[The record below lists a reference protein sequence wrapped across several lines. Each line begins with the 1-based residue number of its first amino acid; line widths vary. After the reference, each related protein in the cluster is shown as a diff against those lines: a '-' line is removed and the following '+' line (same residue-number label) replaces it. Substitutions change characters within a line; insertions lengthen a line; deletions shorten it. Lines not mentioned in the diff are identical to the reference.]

1 MENDNL
7 VSGLLR
13 KRSEIAGKIE
23 GAQAELRQLL
33 IDLDNVDYT
42 IRLFRPEID
51 LEEVR
56 PKPLPPRFAAFKG
69 EVSRVVFETLRD
81 AKGPMTSQQ
90 LAAVLMKE
98 RGMNT
103 NDKHTVQLMVRRV
116 GACLKH
122 HRNKG
127 VLRSVRGPDGFILWE
142 SAR

>member
-1 MENDNL
+1 M
-7 VSGLLR
+7 VQT
-13 KRSEIAGKIE
+13 KI
-23 GAQAELRQLL
+23 
-33 IDLDNVDYT
+33 VDG
-42 IRLFRPEID
+42 
-51 LEEVR
+51 
-56 PKPLPPRFAAFKG
+56 PLGRG
-69 EVSRVVFETLRD
+69 QIN

-127 VLRSVRGPDGFILWE
+127 VLRSVKGADGFMLWE
-142 SAR
+142 AAT